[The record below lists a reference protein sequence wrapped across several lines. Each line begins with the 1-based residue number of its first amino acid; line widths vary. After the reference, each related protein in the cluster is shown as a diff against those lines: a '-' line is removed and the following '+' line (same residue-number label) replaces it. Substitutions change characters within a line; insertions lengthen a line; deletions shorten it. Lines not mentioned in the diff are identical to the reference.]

1 VAAVD
6 VVIVSYNSRA
16 HLRRCAEGLASVSWT
31 RVYVVDN
38 ASPDRSPEVVA
49 DLSVDVIESKENRGF
64 ASGCNLG
71 IRAGHA
77 PYVLLLN
84 PDAQLDPK
92 SLSTLVEVLE
102 QDQEAGAIGPRI
114 VHEDGGL
121 DHSLRRFPRLRST
134 FARALFLHHAFPRS
148 AWADEVIRD
157 EAVYE
162 RGGTHDWISG
172 ACILV
177 RRSLLERLGGLDDGF
192 FMYCEDKDLCAR
204 IWESGFSVRFEPRA
218 CCIHDGGG
226 SAPQAALLPVLAASR
241 LRYAQK
247 HTMPLVAACERVGL
261 ILNEAVR
268 SLVTRAGPGA
278 RTGHARSLFKLIR
291 PDST

>member
-1 VAAVD
+1 MAVVD
-6 VVIVSYNSRA
+6 VVTVSYNSRA
-16 HLRRCAEGLASVSWT
+16 HLRRCVEALAPLSWT

-49 DLSVDVIESKENRGF
+49 DLPVDVIECGENRGF

-71 IRAGHA
+71 IRAGRA

-84 PDAQLDPK
+84 PDAQLNPE

-102 QDQEAGAIGPRI
+102 RHPEAGAVGPKI

-134 FARALFLHHAFPRS
+134 FARAVFLHHAFPRS
-148 AWADEVIRD
+148 KWADEVIRD
-157 EAVYE
+157 EARYE
-162 RGGTHDWISG
+162 CEGVHDWISG
-172 ACILV
+172 ACILA
-177 RRSLLERLGGLDDGF
+177 RRALLERLGGLDEGF

-204 IWESGFSVRFEPRA
+204 TWEAGFSVRFEPGA
-218 CCIHDGGG
+218 CCVHDGGG

-241 LRYAQK
+241 LRYARK
-247 HTMPLVAACERVGL
+247 HNLPLVAAGQRAGL

-268 SLVTRAGPGA
+268 SLITRAGPGA
-278 RTGHARSLFKLIR
+278 RTGHVHSLFRLIH
-291 PDST
+291 PNST